1 MTTKT
6 KTTKP
11 AAKTAK
17 AAKPAAYTAKP
28 ADIKLATEA
37 GEALRAGE
45 SARAMAGI
53 KALAL
58 HKAGAVVGKKGE
70 CPLAVAFLNA
80 RYPGGKNAKGGKVS
94 AGTQDVTLSLFRK
107 AVKTGK
113 GYDENEARTK
123 AKGKKGAKGGSG
135 VIMIAVKSGG
145 SAEDMAKALRAG
157 MNKAKAANDALA
169 ALAAYVLDAI
179 DDAGFPGDDE

>member
-6 KTTKP
+6 KTTTKP
-11 AAKTAK
+11 AAKPVTKAK
-17 AAKPAAYTAKP
+17 ATKPAAYQAKA

-37 GEALRAGE
+37 GEALKAGE
-45 SARAMAGI
+45 SAQAMASA
-53 KALAL
+53 KAKAL

-94 AGTQDVTLSLFRK
+94 AATMDVTLSHFRS
-107 AVKTGK
+107 AVKSGK
-113 GYDENEARTK
+113 GYDENASRK
-123 AKGKKGAKGGSG
+123 AKGGKAKTGGG
-135 VIMIAVKSGG
+135 VIMISINKGG
-145 SAEDMAKALRAG
+145 DAKAMAKALRDG

-169 ALAAYVLDAI
+169 ALAGYVLDAL
-179 DDAGFPGDDE
+179 DEAESA

>member
-6 KTTKP
+6 KTNKP

-17 AAKPAAYTAKP
+17 ATKPAAYQAKP

-37 GEALRAGE
+37 GEALKAGE
-45 SARAMAGI
+45 SAQAMASI
-53 KALAL
+53 KAKAL
-58 HKAGAVVGKKGE
+58 HKAGAIVGKKGE

-94 AGTQDVTLSLFRK
+94 AGTMDVTLSHFRS

-113 GYDENEARTK
+113 GYDENASRK
-123 AKGKKGAKGGSG
+123 AKGGKAKTGAG
-135 VIMIAVKSGG
+135 VIMISINKGG
-145 SAEDMAKALRAG
+145 DAKAMAKAIRAG
-157 MNKAKAANDALA
+157 MNKAKESNDAFVALA
-169 ALAAYVLDAI
+169 AMVLDAL
-179 DDAGFPGDDE
+179 DDAGFTETE

>member
-17 AAKPAAYTAKP
+17 AAKPAAYKATA
-28 ADIKLATEA
+28 ADIKLATET
-37 GEALRAGE
+37 GESLRAGE
-45 SARAMAGI
+45 SAKAMATA
-53 KALAL
+53 KSKEL

-80 RYPGGKNAKGGKVS
+80 RFPGGKNASGGKVS
-94 AGTQDVTLSLFRK
+94 AGTQDVTLSTFRK

-113 GYDENEARTK
+113 GYDENASRTK
-123 AKGKKGAKGGSG
+123 AKGKKGAKGNSG

-169 ALAAYVLDAI
+169 TLAAYVLDAI

>member
-1 MTTKT
+1 MTTKA

-17 AAKPAAYTAKP
+17 ATKPAAYKATA
-28 ADIKLATEA
+28 ADIKLATET
-37 GEALRAGE
+37 GESLRAGE
-45 SARAMAGI
+45 SAKAMATA
-53 KALAL
+53 KSKEL

-80 RYPGGKNAKGGKVS
+80 RFPGGKNASGGKVS
-94 AGTQDVTLSLFRK
+94 AGTQDVTLSTFRK

-113 GYDENEARTK
+113 GYDENASRTK
-123 AKGKKGAKGGSG
+123 AKGKKGAKGNSG
-135 VIMIAVKSGG
+135 VSMIAVKSGG
-145 SAEDMAKALRAG
+145 SAADMAKAIRAG

-169 ALAAYVLDAI
+169 ALAGYVLDAL
-179 DDAGFPGDDE
+179 DDAGFPGEDE